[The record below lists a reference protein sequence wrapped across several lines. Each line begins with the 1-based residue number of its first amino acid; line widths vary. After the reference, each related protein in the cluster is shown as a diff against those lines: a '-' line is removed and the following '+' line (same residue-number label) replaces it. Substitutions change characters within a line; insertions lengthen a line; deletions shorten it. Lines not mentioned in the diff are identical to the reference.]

1 MHVQSLKKKKNAGKK
16 IKNSKYEWWGEIA
29 SMLNIDIFE
38 NL

>member
-1 MHVQSLKKKKNAGKK
+1 MNVQSLEKKLQEKRIN
-16 IKNSKYEWWGEIA
+16 NSKYEWWGEIA

>member
-1 MHVQSLKKKKNAGKK
+1 MNVQSLEKKLQEKK
-16 IKNSKYEWWGEIA
+16 INSKYEWWGEIA